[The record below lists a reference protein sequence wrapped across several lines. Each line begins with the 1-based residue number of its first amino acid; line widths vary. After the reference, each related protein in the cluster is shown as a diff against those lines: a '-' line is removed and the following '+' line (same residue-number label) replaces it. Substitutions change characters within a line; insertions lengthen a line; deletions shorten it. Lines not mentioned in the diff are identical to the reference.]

1 VSDEVT
7 MEQPAVEGVGDAR
20 GVPRA
25 WSLDEPADLT
35 MEERLRAIV
44 RLAPIGIG
52 IVDLEGHTVLSNDAL
67 CEMLGYSPQEFAE
80 LTFDQF
86 THPGD
91 VQRNDEL
98 FAEMAA
104 GRSEHFEMDKRFIHS
119 DGRVVWGRLQVSLL
133 RDGGDAP
140 AYAIGMLQDVTEEKR
155 LRDELERLAYQD
167 PLTGL
172 PNRRLFHD
180 RVEHQLRRGE
190 RTGDVVGGAVLFA
203 DLDDFKLVNDSLGH
217 HTGDELIR
225 IIADRVGGSLRPG
238 DTGGRL
244 GGDEFAVLVE
254 GVVEPEEALTIGHRL
269 RASITRPVQ
278 LSGRTITPSV
288 SIGLAMLA
296 DCSDIGEVLRA
307 ADLAMYRAKE
317 LGKDRVVP
325 YSPDLSSAVDRW
337 LDVDAPRVDS
347 GPRRPPGRATG
358 TRPGDVALHA
368 VPSPPAEPSPPGRD
382 VRPGA

>member
-1 VSDEVT
+1 VVRPSKG
-7 MEQPAVEGVGDAR
+7 EQGDAHALPK
-20 GVPRA
+20 V

-35 MEERLRAIV
+35 MEARLRAIV

-52 IVDLEGHTVLSNDAL
+52 IVDLAGHTVLSNDAL
-67 CEMLGYSPQEFAE
+67 CDMLGYSSQEFAE

-98 FAEMAA
+98 FEEMTA
-104 GRSEHFEMDKRFIHS
+104 GHREHFDMDKRFIHS
-119 DGRVVWGRLQVSLL
+119 DGHVVWGRLQVSLL
-133 RDGGDAP
+133 RDGQEAP

-180 RVEHQLRRGE
+180 RVEHQMSRGE
-190 RTGDVVGGAVLFA
+190 RAGDAVGGAVLFA

-244 GGDEFAVLVE
+244 GGDEFAVLID
-254 GVVEPEEALTIGHRL
+254 GVVDREEALAIGKRL
-269 RASITRPVQ
+269 RESITRPVQ

-288 SIGLAMLA
+288 SVGIAMLA
-296 DCSDIGEVLRA
+296 DCGNIDEVLRA

-317 LGKDRVVP
+317 RGKDQVVA
-325 YSPDLSSAVDRW
+325 YTSELSTGVARW
-337 LDVDAPRVDS
+337 LDADAPRPPAPSARTGVH
-347 GPRRPPGRATG
+347 GPVRSLRSVGGDGAHAPDGAHHPDETARAT
-358 TRPGDVALHA
+358 DA
-368 VPSPPAEPSPPGRD
+368 SPA
-382 VRPGA
+382 

>member
-1 VSDEVT
+1 
-7 MEQPAVEGVGDAR
+7 
-20 GVPRA
+20 
-25 WSLDEPADLT
+25 
-35 MEERLRAIV
+35 
-44 RLAPIGIG
+44 
-52 IVDLEGHTVLSNDAL
+52 
-67 CEMLGYSPQEFAE
+67 
-80 LTFDQF
+80 
-86 THPGD
+86 
-91 VQRNDEL
+91 
-98 FAEMAA
+98 
-104 GRSEHFEMDKRFIHS
+104 
-119 DGRVVWGRLQVSLL
+119 
-133 RDGGDAP
+133 
-140 AYAIGMLQDVTEEKR
+140 MLQDVTEEKR
-155 LRDELERLAYQD
+155 LRDDLERLAYKD

-180 RVEHQLRRGE
+180 RVEHQMRRGA
-190 RTGDVVGGAVLFA
+190 RTGEVVGGAVLFA

-288 SIGLAMLA
+288 SIGLALLA
-296 DCSDIGEVLRA
+296 DCSDIDEVLRA

-325 YSPDLSSAVDRW
+325 CAPDLSSAVDRW

-358 TRPGDVALHA
+358 KLPGDVALQA
-368 VPSPPAEPSPPGRD
+368 VPSPPGPA

>member
-1 VSDEVT
+1 VVRVSKG
-7 MEQPAVEGVGDAR
+7 EQGDAR
-20 GVPRA
+20 ALPKA

-35 MEERLRAIV
+35 MEQRLRAIV

-52 IVDLEGHTVLSNDAL
+52 IVDLDGHTVLSNDAL
-67 CEMLGYSPQEFAE
+67 CDMLGYSSQEFAE

-98 FAEMAA
+98 FEEMTA
-104 GRSEHFEMDKRFIHS
+104 GHREHFEMDKRFIHS
-119 DGRVVWGRLQVSLL
+119 DGHVVWGRLQVSLL
-133 RDGGDAP
+133 RDEQDAP
-140 AYAIGMLQDVTEEKR
+140 AYAIGMLQDVTEETR

-180 RVEHQLRRGE
+180 RVEHQMSRGE
-190 RTGDVVGGAVLFA
+190 RAGDAVRGAVLFA

-244 GGDEFAVLVE
+244 GGDEFAVLID
-254 GVVEPEEALTIGHRL
+254 GVVDREEALAIGNRL
-269 RASITRPVQ
+269 RESITRPVQ

-288 SIGLAMLA
+288 SVGIAMLA
-296 DCSDIGEVLRA
+296 DCGNFDEVLRA

-317 LGKDRVVP
+317 RGKDQVVA
-325 YSPDLSSAVDRW
+325 YSSELSTGVARW
-337 LDVDAPRVDS
+337 LDADAPRPPAPSVRTGVH
-347 GPRRPPGRATG
+347 GPVRSLRSVRNDGAHAPDASHRPDGTARAT
-358 TRPGDVALHA
+358 DA
-368 VPSPPAEPSPPGRD
+368 SPA
-382 VRPGA
+382 

>member
-1 VSDEVT
+1 
-7 MEQPAVEGVGDAR
+7 MERTTDHDAGAIR
-20 GVPRA
+20 GTPRA

-35 MEERLRAIV
+35 MEARLRAIV

-52 IVDLEGHTVLSNDAL
+52 IVDLGGHTVLSNDAL
-67 CEMLGYSPQEFAE
+67 CAMLGYSPDEFADV
-80 LTFDQF
+80 TFDTF

-91 VQRNDEL
+91 VARNDEL
-98 FAEMAA
+98 FAEMVA
-104 GRSEHFEMDKRFIHS
+104 GRSEHFEMDKRFIHKA
-119 DGRVVWGRLQVSLL
+119 GHVVWGRLQVSLL
-133 RDGGDAP
+133 RDAADAP

-180 RVEHQLRRGE
+180 RVEHQMRRGDRSGTE
-190 RTGDVVGGAVLFA
+190 LRGAVLFA

-217 HTGDELIR
+217 HTGDELIQ
-225 IIADRVGGSLRPG
+225 IIADRVAGSLRPG

-244 GGDEFAVLVE
+244 GGDEFAVLID
-254 GVVEPEEALTIGHRL
+254 GVVDRDEALAIGHRL
-269 RASITRPVQ
+269 RSSITRPVQ

-296 DCSDIGEVLRA
+296 DCSDIDEVLRA

-317 LGKDRVVP
+317 LGKDRVVA
-325 YSPDLSSAVDRW
+325 YTSDLSNAVARW
-337 LDVDAPRVDS
+337 LDVDAPRLH
-347 GPRRPPGRATG
+347 GPAARPPGRQVPG
-358 TRPGDVALHA
+358 TSGTPSAVAAPTAGSPQTADVASA
-368 VPSPPAEPSPPGRD
+368 
-382 VRPGA
+382 

>member
-1 VSDEVT
+1 
-7 MEQPAVEGVGDAR
+7 MELTPTEAPGEAR
-20 GVPRA
+20 EAPRA

-67 CEMLGYSPQEFAE
+67 CAMLGYTPDEFAQV
-80 LTFDQF
+80 TFETF

-91 VQRNDEL
+91 VARNDEL
-98 FAEMAA
+98 FAEMVD
-104 GRSEHFEMDKRFIHS
+104 GRSEHFEMDKRFLHS
-119 DGRVVWGRLQVSLL
+119 AGHIVWGRLQVSLL
-133 RDGGDAP
+133 RDEHGAP
-140 AYAIGMLQDVTEEKR
+140 AYAIGMLEDVTEEKR

-180 RVEHQLRRGE
+180 RVEHQMRRGA
-190 RTGDVVGGAVLFA
+190 RSGAPATGAVLFA

-254 GVVEPEEALTIGHRL
+254 GVVDPGQALTIGHRL
-269 RASITRPVQ
+269 RRSITRPVQ

-296 DCSDIGEVLRA
+296 DCSDIDEVLRA
-307 ADLAMYRAKE
+307 ADLAMYHAKD

-325 YSPDLSSAVDRW
+325 YTRELSSAVARW
-337 LDVDAPRVDS
+337 LDVDAVRTDTTERPTSARRTAS
-347 GPRRPPGRATG
+347 GPIGAELHVVAPPRTVDGA
-358 TRPGDVALHA
+358 
-368 VPSPPAEPSPPGRD
+368 PA
-382 VRPGA
+382 